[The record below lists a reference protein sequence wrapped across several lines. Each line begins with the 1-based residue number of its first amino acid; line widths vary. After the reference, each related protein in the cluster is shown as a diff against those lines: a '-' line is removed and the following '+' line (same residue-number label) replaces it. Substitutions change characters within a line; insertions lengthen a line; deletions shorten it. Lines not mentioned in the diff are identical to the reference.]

1 MTEKYKNMSVTEY
14 RNLTEGFGSTLERK
28 EKDRFSYFYSS
39 VLLKFYNTEK

>member
-1 MTEKYKNMSVTEY
+1 MTEKYKNTSVTEC
-14 RNLTEGFGSTLERK
+14 RNLTEVFGSTLERK